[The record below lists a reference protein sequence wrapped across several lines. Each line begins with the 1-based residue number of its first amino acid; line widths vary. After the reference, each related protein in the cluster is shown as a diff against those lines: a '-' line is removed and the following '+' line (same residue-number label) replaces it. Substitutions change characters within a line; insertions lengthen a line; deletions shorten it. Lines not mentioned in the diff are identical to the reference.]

1 MSLRRA
7 IQISSMAASLLGKI
21 PRVLSIFRQLAF
33 RHATAWVMQPIQ
45 LVSPQPWHPL
55 YKKIMPTKTQ
65 QPFDFNRFFVSCQN
79 YE

>member
-1 MSLRRA
+1 
-7 IQISSMAASLLGKI
+7 
-21 PRVLSIFRQLAF
+21 
-33 RHATAWVMQPIQ
+33 MQPIQ